1 MSAKKSSRTKTPRK
15 ASPRT
20 SLVPTGAR
28 GVADGEFERAGNAA
42 DFIFSQTSLR
52 PRIALV
58 LGSGLGA
65 FADGFAGTTKIP
77 YAKIPHFPQSTAI
90 GHAGKLVIGKVG
102 AIPVAGMQG
111 RVHLYE
117 GYSAKVVAFPIRVF
131 ARMGVKALILTNA
144 AGGIKREFSQG
155 RLVVISDHINLQG
168 VNPLTGPNDER
179 FGLRFH
185 DMTAA
190 YDKRFREMT
199 VDEANR
205 LGLGMYEGVYAA
217 LLGPSYETPA
227 EIRYL
232 RAIGADLVGMSTV
245 PEVIAA
251 RHSGIRVLGISCVT
265 NAAAGILD
273 QPLNHLEVLETAE
286 RVKGQFIGLL
296 KAVIPRIAEAVA

>member
-1 MSAKKSSRTKTPRK
+1 MSARKSSKTSRLK
-15 ASPRT
+15 AAPS
-20 SLVPTGAR
+20 
-28 GVADGEFERAGNAA
+28 DHEFERAGEAA
-42 DFIFSQTSLR
+42 NFIFSQTKLR

-65 FADGFAGTTKIP
+65 FADEFTGAAKIP

-90 GHAGKLVIGKVG
+90 GHAGKLVVGKVG
-102 AIPVAGMQG
+102 TIPVAGMQG

-117 GYSAKVVAFPIRVF
+117 GYSAKEVAFPTRVF
-131 ARMGVKALILTNA
+131 TRMGVKAVILTNA
-144 AGGIKREFSQG
+144 AGGIKREFTQG

-190 YDKRFREMT
+190 YDRRFREIAVGESKRM
-199 VDEANR
+199 
-205 LGLGMYEGVYAA
+205 GMEMHEGVYAG

-227 EIRYL
+227 EIRFL
-232 RAIGADLVGMSTV
+232 RTAGADLVGMSTV
-245 PEVIAA
+245 MEVIAA

-273 QPLNHLEVLETAE
+273 QPLNHIEVLETAE

-296 KAVIPRIAEAVA
+296 KAVIPRIAEAIS